1 MKISM
6 KRLGW
11 IAVAILGCKAAVN
24 AQEPKMV
31 TKPYKNTII
40 GIVQEY
46 IQDGYILSLALNQMP
61 VICNQIFDSYEDSL
75 NMHTST
81 YFIPLT
87 QPKTQYLKDKLLGL
101 SDSFEEKGFAI
112 KISFE
117 QFPIKGI
124 LVAVTADSEY
134 TIQKYINSNARQ
146 ISFIIKK

>member
-11 IAVAILGCKAAVN
+11 VAVAILGCKMAVN

-31 TKPYKNTII
+31 TKPYNNTII

-46 IQDGYILSLALNQMP
+46 IQDGYILTFALDKTP
-61 VICNQIFDSYEDSL
+61 VICNQIFNSYEDSL

-81 YFIPLT
+81 YFMPLT
-87 QPKTQYLKDKLLGL
+87 LPKTQFLKDKLLKM
-101 SDSFEEKGFAI
+101 SDGFQGKDFAI

-117 QFPIKGI
+117 QYPIKGI
-124 LVAVTADSEY
+124 LVAVTTDSEY

>member
-24 AQEPKMV
+24 AQDPKMV

-46 IQDGYILSLALNQMP
+46 IQDGYILSLALDKMP
-61 VICNQIFDSYEDSL
+61 VICNQIFNSYEDSL
-75 NMHTST
+75 NMQAST

-87 QPKTQYLKDKLLGL
+87 GVKTQYLKDKLLNFA
-101 SDSFEEKGFAI
+101 DSFAGEGFAI